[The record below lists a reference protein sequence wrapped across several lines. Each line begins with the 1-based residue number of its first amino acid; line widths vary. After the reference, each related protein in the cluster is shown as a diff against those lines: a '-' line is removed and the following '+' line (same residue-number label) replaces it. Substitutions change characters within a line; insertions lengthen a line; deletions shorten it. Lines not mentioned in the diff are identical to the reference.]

1 MTSATRTKSPM
12 EGELT
17 ITRIIDAPRELVY
30 QAWTD
35 PTHMA
40 QWWGPKGFT
49 NPVCE
54 IDAKV
59 GGVLHIVMR
68 APDGAEHPM
77 RGIFQEVVKP
87 ERLVFTSIAVD
98 AQGNTLL
105 EGIATV
111 TFEAEGTRTKLTVHT
126 RAEGKVPLA
135 AQMLAG
141 MEAGWTQSIDR
152 LEALAGSQLRNKS
165 GTV

>member
-17 ITRIIDAPRELVY
+17 ITRIIDAPRDLVY

-35 PTHMA
+35 PKHMV

-54 IDAKV
+54 IDARV
-59 GGVLHIVMR
+59 GGALHIVMR

-77 RGIFQEVVKP
+77 GGIFQEVVKP
-87 ERLVFTSIAVD
+87 ERLVFTNIAVD
-98 AQGNTLL
+98 AQGNALL
-105 EGIATV
+105 EGLTTV
-111 TFEAEGTRTKLTVHT
+111 TFEAEGARTRLTIHT
-126 RAEGKVPLA
+126 RVEGKVPVA

-152 LEALAGSQLRNKS
+152 LEALAVSQLRGKS
-165 GTV
+165 STV